1 MTHGPD
7 GNSGVLH
14 APVHLLQAK
23 DVRITSKTEVHMAEM
38 IPDRLP
44 SGASAGEKKVFAFLQ
59 QLSDDVIV
67 YYEPIVA
74 DRYPDFIVII
84 PSVGLLII
92 EVKGWYPMHIVD
104 ANNND
109 VVITTHG
116 NNQLCK
122 HPIRQAREYKFL
134 LMDTAR
140 KHPETAGLLHQNGKH
155 HGKFLFPFGH
165 MVLLNNCTRHQLDE
179 RGLSKIFPAG
189 KVLSRDEFEALSPDT
204 AIETL
209 KSYFDPWWNCAV
221 LSERQTSVLRSIIH
235 PQIVISQL
243 LKSDDVEQ
251 APLNI
256 LDLRQERNARSL
268 GEGHRIV
275 YGVAGSGKTVILVSR
290 ARAIAEH
297 PEKRVLILC
306 YNRALAEYFQK
317 LFATVSNVTCL
328 NFHRWG
334 AQRIGVYFKKDE
346 EDEEYGE
353 RLLTRLQHGE
363 GDAHYY
369 DAVFIDEAQDFS
381 KSWFTCAKLAL
392 KEPDDGD
399 LLIVGDASQSL
410 YHRRGFSWA
419 EAGVNARGRTI
430 NKRFDLDKNYRN
442 TRQILKIAAEFVA
455 TNAQQVDDPETSLQI
470 IKPDPDAALRSG
482 PVPEMLLAP
491 TVDGELGAAVQKID
505 AWLKQGLK
513 ATEIAVLYRAN
524 VKGWL
529 KDLAS
534 LMSRRTA
541 VNWPQSPDADLR
553 NPSGV
558 FLTTIHSAKGLQWRA
573 VLVMRIDMMPYIP
586 KPDDNTTMQER
597 VERGLMYVAM
607 TRAEEMLAFTRSSL
621 NGFALRIQQ
630 LLDHEK
636 H

>member
-1 MTHGPD
+1 
-7 GNSGVLH
+7 
-14 APVHLLQAK
+14 
-23 DVRITSKTEVHMAEM
+23 MAEM

-44 SGASAGEKKVFAFLQ
+44 SGASAGEKKVFALLQ
-59 QLSDDVIV
+59 QLPDDVIV

-109 VVITTHG
+109 VVIATHG
-116 NNQLCK
+116 HKQLCK

-134 LMDTAR
+134 LMDTVR
-140 KHPETAGLLHQNGKH
+140 KHPETAGLLQQNGKH
-155 HGKFLFPFGH
+155 DIKFLFPFGH
-165 MVLLNNCTRHQLDE
+165 LVFLNNCTRHQLNE
-179 RGLSKIFPAG
+179 RGLSKVFPAD
-189 KVLSRDEFEALSPDT
+189 KVLSREEFDALSSDNAPGY
-204 AIETL
+204 L
-209 KSYFDPWWNCAV
+209 KRYFDPWWQFTP
-221 LSERQTSVLRSIIH
+221 LSEQQVSILRSIIH
-235 PQIVISQL
+235 PQIVISANV
-243 LKSDDVEQ
+243 KTDDTEQ
-251 APLNI
+251 VPLNI

-290 ARAIAEH
+290 ARVIAEH
-297 PEKRVLILC
+297 PETRALILC

-317 LFATVSNVTCL
+317 LFSTTPNVTCL
-328 NFHRWG
+328 NFHQWG

-346 EDEEYGE
+346 DDEEYGE
-353 RLLTRLQHGE
+353 RLLIRLQHGE

-392 KEPDDGD
+392 KDPDDGD
-399 LLIVGDASQSL
+399 FLIVGDASQSL

-419 EAGVNARGRTI
+419 DAGVNARGRTI

-442 TRQILKIAAEFVA
+442 TREILKIAAEFVA
-455 TNAQQVDDPETSLQI
+455 TNAQHTDDPETSLQI
-470 IKPDPDAALRSG
+470 IKPDPDAAVRSG
-482 PVPEMLLAP
+482 PIPEMLFAP
-491 TVDGELGAAVQKID
+491 TVEGELGAAVQKID

-513 ATEIAVLYRAN
+513 PTEIAVLYRAN
-524 VKGWL
+524 VKGWV

-534 LMSRRTA
+534 LMSKRTA
-541 VNWPQSPDADLR
+541 VNWPQGPDAELR

-586 KPDDNTTMQER
+586 KPDDDTAAHDDIAAQER

-607 TRAEEMLAFTRSSL
+607 TRAEEELAFTRSSL

-630 LLDHEK
+630 LIDHGG